1 MHSCYRPTNDSHD
14 FHWLTANS
22 AVFFLFI
29 AGESTTPTPGDNME
43 SPTPGDNMESPTPGE
58 NMESS
63 TTPGEMDPSGGMAA
77 FPLPY
82 PSQGSSFPLPL
93 PGTFQC
99 MPTVCLCCVMVETT
113 HNGQR

>member
-1 MHSCYRPTNDSHD
+1 MVVSDTQNSCVLAHAIIPLMTLMI
-14 FHWLTANS
+14 FTGCTANS

-29 AGESTTPTPGDNME
+29 AGESMAPTPGDNME
-43 SPTPGDNMESPTPGE
+43 SPTPGDNMESPTPGD

-63 TTPGEMDPSGGMAA
+63 TTPGEMDPSDGMAA

-99 MPTVCLCCVMVETT
+99 MPTVCVC
-113 HNGQR
+113 